1 MCTPTTE
8 EWIHVWFAY
17 GSLKWNGM
25 VWWRTP
31 PNHEMDAT
39 FNEGVACVVAWN
51 MVPQRHLVD
60 AVFMQS
66 NLFHHTC
73 FYRSSSKVKCTVSSK
88 KIRLCTNMYIF
99 DFPKIILML
108 AVWKKYF
115 IKQNSKVIEEQEV
128 DFDLWSLTTQSYRQI
143 NSKCLTPNA
152 NEFNTELFN
161 LWAHHISVS
170 QNQKSVENK
179 LLIEYIFKYIF
190 LLFLSWGLIGYSEF
204 QSGHC
209 F

>member
-1 MCTPTTE
+1 
-8 EWIHVWFAY
+8 
-17 GSLKWNGM
+17 
-25 VWWRTP
+25 
-31 PNHEMDAT
+31 MDAT

-51 MVPQRHLVD
+51 MVPQRRLVD
-60 AVFMQS
+60 AFFMQS

-143 NSKCLTPNA
+143 NSKRLMPMSLTQSYSIYEHITSVLAKIRSLSKISYWLNTFS
-152 NEFNTELFN
+152 NTYFFYFWVEVWLVIQNSSQGIVFN
-161 LWAHHISVS
+161 
-170 QNQKSVENK
+170 KK
-179 LLIEYIFKYIF
+179 LA
-190 LLFLSWGLIGYSEF
+190 
-204 QSGHC
+204 
-209 F
+209 